1 MKLFRYRK
9 PSLARILGIS
19 AAKSRFTRATG
30 GRAVRHPSSIVQNF
44 ERRAKRRVGYYS
56 APAKAVRNRH
66 RWFGWFKLW

>member
-1 MKLFRYRK
+1 M
-9 PSLARILGIS
+9 LGVS

-30 GRAVRHPSSIVQNF
+30 GRALRHPTAIIDNA

-56 APAKAVRNRH
+56 APVKAVRNRH